1 MIIWKSVY
9 GQGCLHF
16 MAECYVLGID
26 IYWGSDL
33 GYTISLCTELLY
45 LALSDAILKRLGS
58 RRLWYTKHR
67 LRIESKRVNT
77 AIQRPPRQWMIG

>member
-9 GQGCLHF
+9 GRGCLHF

-26 IYWGSDL
+26 IYWGLDL
-33 GYTISLCTELLY
+33 VHTMLLCTELLY

-58 RRLWYTKHR
+58 RRLWYAKHC
-67 LRIESKRVNT
+67 LRIEANV
-77 AIQRPPRQWMIG
+77 